1 MEECTWSAST
11 ADVLQLGLPFFM
23 TDSRKSR
30 PPALATASA
39 VCGLPSTAALMA
51 AAAADATFVEDPCM
65 HTSALESDSY
75 GTEMLALKA

>member
-1 MEECTWSAST
+1 MDTWSAST

-23 TDSRKSR
+23 MDSRKSR

-51 AAAADATFVEDPCM
+51 AAAADATLVQDPY
-65 HTSALESDSY
+65 TAARLR
-75 GTEMLALKA
+75 GTPCKPRECLHP